1 LRAFALIAV
10 VTAAAALVACRP
22 DYPPQSTSDP
32 HYATPAKPDLHYAPP
47 AVQDPHYAPSPAAE
61 LSAAPSLP
69 PLAQANGPPIVII
82 QPMR

>member
-1 LRAFALIAV
+1 MRAYALIAV

-32 HYATPAKPDLHYAPP
+32 HYAAPAMPDMHYAPP
-47 AVQDPHYAPSPAAE
+47 AVQDPHYAPSPTAE
-61 LSAAPSLP
+61 LSAAPP
-69 PLAQANGPPIVII
+69 PAEASGPPTVII